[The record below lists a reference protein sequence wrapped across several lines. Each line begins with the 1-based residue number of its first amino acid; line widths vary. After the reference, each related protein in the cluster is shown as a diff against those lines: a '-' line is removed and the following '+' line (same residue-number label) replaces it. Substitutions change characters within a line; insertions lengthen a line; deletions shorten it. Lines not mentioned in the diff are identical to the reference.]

1 MLPHLLTAILLVSA
15 AAGLRADPLLPS
27 LSAQRLSQA
36 ARSVADRL
44 DDLAMREA
52 AQQAFAA
59 FDGPQARRDRAA
71 RAESLRALLGVD
83 MSNDAPDPAKPALPA
98 HRLYVFVSALMPL
111 SALRNYARD
120 LEGVPGATLVLRGCV
135 DGCARL
141 GPSAGFGARVLREDT
156 DCEGPRCPMRRTA
169 LAIDPLLFRRY
180 GVERVP
186 TVVLAEGVDAPGHC
200 SEGNEGETRVAA
212 WHVARGDASL
222 PFVLQSLL
230 NAGVAGAG
238 DFLEAMQPP
247 GEAR

>member
-1 MLPHLLTAILLVSA
+1 MLPHLLIVLLLASA

-27 LSAQRLSQA
+27 PSTELRSQA
-36 ARSVADRL
+36 AKAVAGRRD
-44 DDLAMREA
+44 APVMSEA

-59 FDGPQARRDRAA
+59 FDSPQARRDRAA
-71 RAESLRALLGVD
+71 RAESLRALLGVEAPR
-83 MSNDAPDPAKPALPA
+83 DAADPTNPALSA
-98 HRLYVFVSALMPL
+98 HRLYVFVSASMPL

-200 SEGNEGETRVAA
+200 SEGNEGETRVAD
-212 WHVARGDASL
+212 WHVVRGDASL